1 MGRVKRN
8 KEEIAEDYC
17 FACKDGGHL
26 RVCDFKSCL
35 KAYHPQCVGKE
46 SSFLETDEQWNC
58 GWHSCFICK
67 RSSFVQCFCCPSSV
81 CRKCIREVE
90 FVQAKKKTK
99 GFCNNCLRLTI
110 LIEKNVDVDSDGGK
124 VDFKDSETYEFLFK
138 DYWAIVKDKEHLSL
152 TDLQVANALL
162 KGGKS
167 YTSESDSDR
176 CSVEQQTYEDD
187 DLQDNSDD
195 ETSFLANLKRKKRR
209 KVKAPIK
216 RCKSKKKTY
225 VGWGSEELI
234 GFLSSIG
241 KDTKEPITQLD
252 ASEIVKDYIQ
262 SNNLLHTNKKKK
274 NVICDE
280 RLLSLFRRKKL
291 KLHKIYSLLESHF
304 AANGDSDDEIS
315 LSSEEEDNM
324 VLREKKRN
332 ISSEFKVKK
341 SNSNYYRE
349 KFLGSMKSSSASIIE
364 ENIKLVYLK
373 RSLVIDLLK
382 YPENFEQKVVGCFVR
397 VKRDPKDFYNM
408 PQKVYQLGQVNG
420 IKKVTETYKIGELKT
435 DVVLCISNMVKDV
448 QISML
453 SDDDFEEEECEDLRQ
468 LVKEG
473 LLERPTVGQLEEKAK
488 SVHADIISHWIDRE
502 LVRLQR
508 LIDQANEKGW
518 RRELYECID
527 KRELLRTP
535 EERQRLLK
543 EIPKVIADIEG
554 EIRDTTCS
562 SEDHEENGNVTNV
575 NSPQKVS
582 AVKRAD
588 SGENAAAEGPEE
600 TNPRNSS
607 LCNENCDDR
616 HKVIEIAGSKENP
629 KRNKARK
636 ALAVDLA
643 EDDDSLI
650 TLEKSK
656 PSTTF
661 KVISNQVICESDT
674 VWHYIDPQGKG
685 QGPFSMA
692 MLREWKEGGFFDSNF
707 KVWRTGQSPENS
719 ILLRDALRLTIK
731 IVD

>member
-58 GWHSCFICK
+58 VS
-67 RSSFVQCFCCPSSV
+67 
-81 CRKCIREVE
+81 
-90 FVQAKKKTK
+90 
-99 GFCNNCLRLTI
+99 RLT
-110 LIEKNVDVDSDGGK
+110 VQDVKGK

-274 NVICDE
+274 NVMCDE

-488 SVHADIISHWIDRE
+488 SVHADIISH
-502 LVRLQR
+502 
-508 LIDQANEKGW
+508 
-518 RRELYECID
+518 LYECID

-562 SEDHEENGNVTNV
+562 SEDHEEN
-575 NSPQKVS
+575 K

>member
-1 MGRVKRN
+1 IFNLIR
-8 KEEIAEDYC
+8 
-17 FACKDGGHL
+17 L
-26 RVCDFKSCL
+26 L
-35 KAYHPQCVGKE
+35 
-46 SSFLETDEQWNC
+46 T

-110 LIEKNVDVDSDGGK
+110 LIEKNVDVDPDG
-124 VDFKDSETYEFLFK
+124 
-138 DYWAIVKDKEHLSL
+138 DYWAIVKIRTFIIDRSSSG
-152 TDLQVANALL
+152 NALS
-162 KGGKS
+162 K
-167 YTSESDSDR
+167 
-176 CSVEQQTYEDD
+176 EQQTYEDD

-274 NVICDE
+274 NA
-280 RLLSLFRRKKL
+280 SFLFRRKKL

-349 KFLGSMKSSSASIIE
+349 KFW
-364 ENIKLVYLK
+364 
-373 RSLVIDLLK
+373 SLVIDLLK

-488 SVHADIISHWIDRE
+488 SVHADIISH
-502 LVRLQR
+502 
-508 LIDQANEKGW
+508 
-518 RRELYECID
+518 LYECID

-562 SEDHEENGNVTNV
+562 SEDHEENKDGNVTNV

-636 ALAVDLA
+636 ALTVDLA